1 MKKDP
6 RSGDHWVLIGLTTL
20 EENEIDYHSIV
31 EMEGNVKTRRRNQKL
46 PLLLTLLID
55 ILLKVC

>member
-31 EMEGNVKTRRRNQKL
+31 EMGGNVKTRRRNQKL